1 MHHRIFLYATVELLS
16 TIIKWQAMHAGII
29 IIELT
34 ISDWGCYPVLRKIVQ
49 QTQRQYTG
57 IVKQNLGIRSLT
69 YQFMTTEFF

>member
-1 MHHRIFLYATVELLS
+1 
-16 TIIKWQAMHAGII
+16 MHAGII